1 MNKQHHEIPAHFA
14 HASKKA
20 FRFWLVLSI
29 GLATL
34 GVAHFFLA
42 TAVAMTHFPDGY
54 SMEGNFLSD
63 LGRSS
68 MPYSDWFNF
77 SLIFLGLSVVPLY
90 LTLIIVD
97 PRDSFSMKLAAG
109 FGILSGMGLV
119 GLGMT
124 PFDKF
129 FALHH
134 LALGVWLFPMFYTV
148 IVFYYGAARSSYVG
162 IGFIGLS
169 LMMVVGMLIVLLR
182 TEVTSFQLLQKM
194 IAVCG
199 LIWLLYI
206 VLFIWQ
212 SGTVILRSMLDPDYS
227 RAEAEDEYFS
237 EMYRQKAAKLRD

>member
-1 MNKQHHEIPAHFA
+1 MAKQVHDVPAHFA
-14 HASKKA
+14 HSSKKA
-20 FRFWLVLSI
+20 FKFWLALSI

-34 GVAHFFLA
+34 GVVHFIGA
-42 TAVAMTHFPDGY
+42 TLVAMANFPDGY

-77 SLIFLGLSVVPLY
+77 ALIFLGLSVVPLY
-90 LTLIIVD
+90 LTLILVD

-109 FGILSGMGLV
+109 FGILSGMGLA

-124 PFDKF
+124 PFDKYIVM
-129 FALHH
+129 HH
-134 LALGVWLFPMFYTV
+134 LALGIWLFPMFYTV

-162 IGFIGLS
+162 IGFIALS
-169 LMMVVGMLIVLLR
+169 LLMVVGMLVVLLR

-199 LIWLLYI
+199 LIWLMYI

-212 SGTVILRSMLDPDYS
+212 SGTVILRSMREPDFS
-227 RAEAEDEYFS
+227 RAEAEDQYFS
-237 EMYRQKAAKLRD
+237 EMYRQKAAKLRE